1 MVLLHGPVAH
11 CPVGNV
17 TRLLQLRPITA
28 ATGPQFCREIVERSG
43 RIVQVGCVMRAPVY
57 DLYQMK
63 QERLPQGAGSAWLRT
78 RPNEPPP
85 SVEDWVFVG
94 KERHPSKWTIAEMNE
109 KGTCYREIPI
119 WLTRRAGA
127 TAAASAESSAA

>member
-1 MVLLHGPVAH
+1 M
-11 CPVGNV
+11 
-17 TRLLQLRPITA
+17 
-28 ATGPQFCREIVERSG
+28 S
-43 RIVQVGCVMRAPVY
+43 APVY

-63 QERLPQGAGSAWLRT
+63 QARLPQGTGSAWLRT

-109 KGTCYREIPI
+109 KGTCYREIPS
-119 WLTRRAGA
+119 WLTRRSMTTRSQG
-127 TAAASAESSAA
+127 TDSAVA